1 MDLLRIS
8 AIGSAGLSALKPPP
22 PPAPATSQT
31 SSGLA
36 ATQDLVQGL
45 AQELF
50 RQSLQT
56 AAGASVAE
64 SARAG
69 SGPLQVATASLLAAL
84 NAPQSA
90 APVTPVAG
98 ATLTPAAVQA
108 STTAP
113 TAATPATL
121 PTELPATQ
129 DAFQTGSSLD
139 FALQTA
145 LRFGAGVAPLGNPLL
160 QTQSLGTGLVR
171 DAAAVPRLGSLQPRA
186 GGPGPEAFAQAQ
198 ASGRQALS
206 VYQTAP
212 ATREAG
218 ALDLLA

>member
-1 MDLLRIS
+1 V
-8 AIGSAGLSALKPPP
+8 AGQA
-22 PPAPATSQT
+22 A
-31 SSGLA
+31 SGLA

-56 AAGASVAE
+56 AAGASVTE
-64 SARAG
+64 SARAVN
-69 SGPLQVATASLLAAL
+69 GPFQVATASLLASL

-90 APVTPVAG
+90 AAATPVAG
-98 ATLTPAAVQA
+98 ATIAPEPVQA
-108 STTAP
+108 SSTAP
-113 TAATPATL
+113 TAATPAAL
-121 PTELPATQ
+121 PAELPATQ

-186 GGPGPEAFAQAQ
+186 GGPGPEAFTQAQ
-198 ASGRQALS
+198 ASVRQALN
-206 VYQTAP
+206 VYQTVP
-212 ATREAG
+212 ATRETG